1 MVYSRDLMIF
11 AHFEVGIHKATSTDK
26 VKKIIKDR
34 MFAEPEITPTNQEVG
49 KWYYE
54 GVQNVDDLYPAPGAL
69 NNMLDENDVHEG
81 GCSTNNHTHEQTRPT
96 STAEPSGTAGV
107 ADIPIPLRRRFRAGT
122 IGGGVDHA
130 VPPSI
135 VKKDRLEIV
144 LDELRDSDRH
154 REEQHAEMIRIIR
167 TYMQNDDQHH
177 TPLVGSLSMPQHARS
192 DLPCMDYDYPLDSL
206 VIRQQTVEV
215 QDHPLIA
222 HQTPKVQDP

>member
-1 MVYSRDLMIF
+1 
-11 AHFEVGIHKATSTDK
+11 
-26 VKKIIKDR
+26 

-69 NNMLDENDVHEG
+69 NNMLDENDVHGG

-107 ADIPIPLRRRFRAGT
+107 ADIPIPRRRRFRAGT

-135 VKKDRLEIV
+135 VKEGPSRVRAHQFESVMHSFQELREEFIDFESSLQDRLEIV
-144 LDELRDSDRH
+144 LDELRDSNRR
-154 REEQHAEMIRIIR
+154 REEQHAEMIRIVR

-192 DLPCMDYDYPLDSL
+192 DPPCMDYDHPLDSL

-222 HQTPKVQDP
+222 HKTPKVQDP